1 MTLSSKILDLI
12 PVASFHLDEKGCI
25 NYVNFHTETLCA
37 KKRAELLGF
46 NFWEVFPDWK
56 SSPMFETLE
65 NSIAEQQPATYEFFS
80 DLTNEWIKLTATP
93 EEDGTTLIFN
103 PFLLTK
109 ELDVSSVEL
118 RRSEERFR
126 MFVNASSDM
135 VYEMSADWSQMYQL
149 KGKEFLADTE
159 EVTEDWIQRYIPKKE
174 QPKVLKAIKQAIDN
188 KATFELE
195 HEVLAADGSIGWT
208 CSRAIPFLN
217 KEGEII
223 EWFGTAKDLTAIK
236 EAERKI
242 RYMEVCQQQEIVRVT
257 LNAQEEER
265 RRVSESLHNEL
276 GQLLYGVKL
285 SINYLG
291 FNMATDTPE
300 QFNTAKNYTC
310 DLLNDAINAC
320 RTLSHELMPTMLAEF
335 GLKVA
340 LSELCNQMNENITY
354 QCHIE
359 LEEISLDKF
368 MEIAVFRIVQELV
381 FNAIKHARATL
392 LTVEVIIKNDHVVM
406 SVKDN
411 GQGFPIEKVQEVGI
425 GLSSIR
431 VKTALLNGK
440 FQLSSL
446 PGQGTSI
453 EVKIPLDPINPIH

>member
-1 MTLSSKILDLI
+1 
-12 PVASFHLDEKGCI
+12 
-25 NYVNFHTETLCA
+25 
-37 KKRAELLGF
+37 
-46 NFWEVFPDWK
+46 
-56 SSPMFETLE
+56 
-65 NSIAEQQPATYEFFS
+65 
-80 DLTNEWIKLTATP
+80 
-93 EEDGTTLIFN
+93 
-103 PFLLTK
+103 
-109 ELDVSSVEL
+109 
-118 RRSEERFR
+118 
-126 MFVNASSDM
+126 
-135 VYEMSADWSQMYQL
+135 
-149 KGKEFLADTE
+149 
-159 EVTEDWIQRYIPKKE
+159 
-174 QPKVLKAIKQAIDN
+174 
-188 KATFELE
+188 
-195 HEVLAADGSIGWT
+195 
-208 CSRAIPFLN
+208 
-217 KEGEII
+217 
-223 EWFGTAKDLTAIK
+223 
-236 EAERKI
+236 
-242 RYMEVCQQQEIVRVT
+242 
-257 LNAQEEER
+257 
-265 RRVSESLHNEL
+265 
-276 GQLLYGVKL
+276 
-285 SINYLG
+285 
-291 FNMATDTPE
+291 MATDTPE
-300 QFNTAKNYTC
+300 EFNTAKNYTY

-453 EVKIPLDPINPIH
+453 EVKIPLNPINPIH